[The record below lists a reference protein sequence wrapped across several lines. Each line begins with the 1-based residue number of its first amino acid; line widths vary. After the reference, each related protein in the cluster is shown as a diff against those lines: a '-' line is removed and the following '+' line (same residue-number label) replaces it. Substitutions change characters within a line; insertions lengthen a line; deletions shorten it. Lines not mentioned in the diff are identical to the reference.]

1 MSHQRKKPF
10 EPPGKKAR
18 FSVDEDA
25 ADGILPS
32 EDPLRFLGFYDGQLK
47 FNPPIVDDSLDPSK
61 WSCFNPNEACYIRT
75 YDENGK
81 LLSKVFTTEERV
93 VEDGKR
99 VMEMHHK
106 MRGDPETHERKNES
120 DTCQHC
126 FETPCIMVTN
136 NAKYFARTGD
146 LMKEDGVPLNRI

>member
-99 VMEMHHK
+99 VWKCTTRCEAILKLMREK
-106 MRGDPETHERKNES
+106 MNLIRASIVLKHPALWLPTMQNILQGLA
-120 DTCQHC
+120 
-126 FETPCIMVTN
+126 I
-136 NAKYFARTGD
+136 
-146 LMKEDGVPLNRI
+146 